1 MLPQVLFT
9 AHEHKSMIV
18 STDALL
24 RQDRQIIPVT
34 PDNNK
39 IYEYTLGNTDMYE
52 FIIPTCSYRMGTD
65 KIGYGFAVLE
75 RNELRYTVLWSP
87 SRFRQLSNYLTL
99 ICFVLLGLCF
109 HCCCCRNSAPK
120 RFIWTI
126 ISTCQVILIESRLTL
141 VSKIVNLSI
150 ILNVAFLL
158 G

>member
-65 KIGYGFAVLE
+65 KIGYGFAVLGKYVTLGVG
-75 RNELRYTVLWSP
+75 N
-87 SRFRQLSNYLTL
+87 LTL
-99 ICFVLLGLCF
+99 TVY
-109 HCCCCRNSAPK
+109 RA
-120 RFIWTI
+120 
-126 ISTCQVILIESRLTL
+126 Q
-141 VSKIVNLSI
+141 
-150 ILNVAFLL
+150 
-158 G
+158 